1 MTIGEL
7 IEDDLEEARAEGR
20 AEGREEGL
28 AEGKTIGRAEGRA
41 EGRTEGREEG
51 MIIGKAQMIL
61 DLLRDKGSVSQTAV
75 DRVLKE
81 KNPDVLKEWICLAI
95 QANSV
100 QQFEEAIQ

>member
-1 MTIGEL
+1 MEQIKKSREMEDKFMTIGEL

-20 AEGREEGL
+20 AEGREEG
-28 AEGKTIGRAEGRA
+28 
-41 EGRTEGREEG
+41 

-61 DLLRDKGSVSQTAV
+61 DLLQDKGSVSKTAV

-81 KNPDVLKEWICLAI
+81 KNPAVLKEWIRLAV
-95 QANSV
+95 QAESV

>member
-20 AEGREEGL
+20 EE
-28 AEGKTIGRAEGRA
+28 GRAEGRA
-41 EGRTEGREEG
+41 EGREEG

-61 DLLRDKGSVSQTAV
+61 DLLQDKGSVSKTAV

-81 KNPDVLKEWICLAI
+81 KNPAVLKEWIRLAV
-95 QANSV
+95 QAESV

>member
-20 AEGREEGL
+20 EEGL
-28 AEGKTIGRAEGRA
+28 AEGKTIGRA

-61 DLLRDKGSVSQTAV
+61 DLLQDKGSVSQTAV

-81 KNPDVLKEWICLAI
+81 KNPSVLKEWIRLAV
-95 QANSV
+95 QAESV
-100 QQFEEAIQ
+100 QQFEETIQ